1 MNIKIRIIV
10 ILAFSLLFAQSCE
23 FNRKL
28 DKESKETIVT
38 GTTTVY
44 VDENIFPIIED
55 VVAVFENEYSN
66 AKINI
71 VSKSEKEI
79 LDLVKAKKAKIAILT
94 RDLDSLELRYFASRN
109 SNPKR
114 TEFGLDAVAFITN
127 KSNKD
132 SLVSIEMIRSVLSTN
147 NTSNVQALV
156 FDNPS
161 SSNID
166 YVKKIANAD
175 KNMVKNIYSLQS
187 NKEVIKYVYENK
199 NAVGIVGIN
208 WLLQPSSDIASLAS
222 EVKVMAVENVKIK
235 GDNTFVKPNQSNIA
249 DDSYPLTRKLF
260 LLNFQ
265 GTAGLGMGF
274 ASYIAGDKG
283 QRIILKSGLV
293 PKRFPSREIAVRNE
307 VEKE

>member
-1 MNIKIRIIV
+1 MNIKMRIIV

-28 DKESKETIVT
+28 DKDSKETIVT

-55 VVAVFENEYSN
+55 VVAVFENEYTN

-79 LDLVKAKKAKIAILT
+79 LELVKAKTAKIAILT

-147 NTSNVQALV
+147 NTSKVQALV

-208 WLLQPSSDIASLAS
+208 WLLQPSSDIASFAS

-265 GTAGLGMGF
+265 GSDGLGMGF
-274 ASYIAGDKG
+274 ASYLAGETG
-283 QRIILKSGLV
+283 QRIILKSGLS
-293 PKRFPSREIAVRNE
+293 PKRFPTREIAVSGGI
-307 VEKE
+307 K

>member
-1 MNIKIRIIV
+1 MNIKMRIIV

-28 DKESKETIVT
+28 DKDSKETIVT

-166 YVKKIANAD
+166 YVKNIANAD

-208 WLLQPSSDIASLAS
+208 WLLQPSSDIASFAS

-235 GDNTFVKPNQSNIA
+235 DNNNFVKPNQSNIA
-249 DDSYPLTRKLF
+249 DDSYPLTRKLNSLELALF
-260 LLNFQ
+260 YLSSPN
-265 GTAGLGMGF
+265 
-274 ASYIAGDKG
+274 
-283 QRIILKSGLV
+283 
-293 PKRFPSREIAVRNE
+293 
-307 VEKE
+307 

>member
-1 MNIKIRIIV
+1 MNIKMRIIV

-28 DKESKETIVT
+28 DKDSKETIVT

-55 VVAVFENEYSN
+55 VVAVFENEYTN

-79 LDLVKAKKAKIAILT
+79 LELVKAKTAKIAILT

-132 SLVSIEMIRSVLSTN
+132 SLVSIDMIRNILSTN
-147 NTSNVQALV
+147 NTNKVQALV

-161 SSNID
+161 SSNIG
-166 YVKKIANAD
+166 YIKKIANAD

-235 GDNTFVKPNQSNIA
+235 DNNNFVKPNQSNIA

-265 GTAGLGMGF
+265 GSDGLGMGF
-274 ASYIAGDKG
+274 ASYLAGETG
-283 QRIILKSGLV
+283 QRIILKSGLS
-293 PKRFPSREIAVRNE
+293 PKRFPSREIDVRGKIE
-307 VEKE
+307 

>member
-1 MNIKIRIIV
+1 MNIKMRIIV

-94 RDLDSLELRYFASRN
+94 RDLDSLELRYFASKN

-132 SLVSIEMIRSVLSTN
+132 SLVSIEMIRTILSTN
-147 NTSNVQALV
+147 NTSKVQALV

-161 SSNID
+161 SSNINHI
-166 YVKKIANAD
+166 KKIANAD
-175 KNMVKNIYSLQS
+175 TNMVKNIYSLQS

-199 NAVGIVGIN
+199 NTIGIVGIN

-235 GDNTFVKPNQSNIA
+235 DNNNFVKPNQSNIA

-265 GTAGLGMGF
+265 GSDGLGMGF
-274 ASYIAGDKG
+274 ASYLAGETG
-283 QRIILKSGLV
+283 QRIILKSGLS
-293 PKRFPSREIAVRNE
+293 PKRFPTREIAVSGE
-307 VEKE
+307 IK

>member
-1 MNIKIRIIV
+1 MNIKMRIIV

-28 DKESKETIVT
+28 DKDSKETIVT

-55 VVAVFENEYSN
+55 VVAVFENEYTN

-79 LDLVKAKKAKIAILT
+79 LELVKAKTAKIAILT
-94 RDLDSLELRYFASRN
+94 RDLDSLELRYFASKN

-132 SLVSIEMIRSVLSTN
+132 SLVSIDMIRNILSTN
-147 NTSNVQALV
+147 NTNKVQALV

-161 SSNID
+161 SSNIG
-166 YVKKIANAD
+166 YIKKIANAD

-235 GDNTFVKPNQSNIA
+235 DNNNFVKPNQSNIA

-265 GTAGLGMGF
+265 GSDGLGMGF
-274 ASYIAGDKG
+274 ASYLAGETG
-283 QRIILKSGLV
+283 QRIILKSGLS
-293 PKRFPSREIAVRNE
+293 PKRFPTREIAVSG
-307 VEKE
+307 KIK